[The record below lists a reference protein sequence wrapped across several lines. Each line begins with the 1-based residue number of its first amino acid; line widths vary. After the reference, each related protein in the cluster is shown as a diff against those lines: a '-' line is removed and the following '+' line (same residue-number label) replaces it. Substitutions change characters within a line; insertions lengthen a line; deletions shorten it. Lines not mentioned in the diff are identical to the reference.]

1 MNFPTNQRQFLYFAY
16 GSNMLKERLVARCS
30 SARVVGKAFVR
41 DYCIEFS
48 KVSKDGSGKATIQS
62 YENSKQYGVLF
73 KIDQTQREALDRA
86 EGLGVGY
93 EQLAL
98 ESVVNCSSGEINSAY
113 TYQAINLNPVLVP
126 FDWYLAL
133 VIAGAEQHGLPAN
146 YIASLRQTKFKVDPS
161 PKTDVLDLL
170 NSRGIQNILEF
181 LKEN

>member
-1 MNFPTNQRQFLYFAY
+1 
-16 GSNMLKERLVARCS
+16 MLTERLVARCS
-30 SARVVGKAFVR
+30 TAQAIGLAFVEN
-41 DYCIEFS
+41 YCIKFS
-48 KVSKDGSGKATIQS
+48 KVSVDGSGKATIQS
-62 YENSKQYGVLF
+62 HENNKQYGVLF
-73 KIDQTQREALDRA
+73 NIDQTQRGALDRA

-93 EQLAL
+93 EQIAL

-146 YIASLRQTKFKVDPS
+146 YIASLRQTKFKVDPN
-161 PKTDVLDLL
+161 PKADVLDLL
-170 NSRGIQNILEF
+170 NSRGIQNIMGF